1 VPNIVHRALSDSF
14 SDNGDNRGD
23 SASPNTVAGVLDAG
37 EAAASAGEDRFAT
50 RRDGAEDGAG
60 GTGMCFK
67 DDDGNDSTP
76 ASESDDKE
84 ATDENGGA
92 REERDGEH
100 EENDD
105 DD

>member
-1 VPNIVHRALSDSF
+1 M
-14 SDNGDNRGD
+14 
-23 SASPNTVAGVLDAG
+23 LDAG

-50 RRDGAEDGAG
+50 RRDGTEDGAG

-76 ASESDDKE
+76 ASESDNKE

>member
-1 VPNIVHRALSDSF
+1 M
-14 SDNGDNRGD
+14 
-23 SASPNTVAGVLDAG
+23 LDAG

-84 ATDENGGA
+84 AACKNGGA
-92 REERDGEH
+92 MEERDREC
-100 EENDD
+100 EEDYDNKEAAKLWSTLAISFVMEFSGKEGGRK
-105 DD
+105 